1 MRGHLVKPG
10 LGDGCQSTRVL
21 SVSVRAPVL
30 SRGSCWGTLGYPLP
44 ATLLPRSE
52 DSYARRAGAWA
63 KHWAKLSQLTLSER
77 EHRLEDCGSCQ
88 ASRSLPLTST
98 IPLPDAPVR
107 DFTSACHT
115 APAAG
120 DWSLQ
125 EAGAVLKESILEGEQ

>member
-30 SRGSCWGTLGYPLP
+30 SRGSCWGTLGYPLS

-88 ASRSLPLTST
+88 ASRSLQLYRYRTPPCETS
-98 IPLPDAPVR
+98 PLPVTRLPPPGTGVYR
-107 DFTSACHT
+107 RL
-115 APAAG
+115 G
-120 DWSLQ
+120 LY
-125 EAGAVLKESILEGEQ
+125 

>member
-1 MRGHLVKPG
+1 MAVNQHVFCLCLCALLSCPVGVAG
-10 LGDGCQSTRVL
+10 VL
-21 SVSVRAPVL
+21 WDIPFLLLYYPAPK
-30 SRGSCWGTLGYPLP
+30 T
-44 ATLLPRSE
+44 
-52 DSYARRAGAWA
+52 SYARRAGAWA

-125 EAGAVLKESILEGEQ
+125 EAGALLKESILEGEQ